1 MEPIVI
7 NGELYHH
14 GIMGMKWGQRNGP
27 PYPLKGG
34 MHTDLEMGQAKKKVR
49 TLAGY
54 FKDKK
59 LKKKRAKA
67 LEKARQA
74 RAEKKAYDEAKDKA
88 LKSGNATELMKY
100 SGDLSPEQIATALN
114 RINMERQLAEYA
126 KNDMTPA
133 EQKVDKVLTKLGR
146 AADWAEKGIK
156 FYNVASKI
164 TNSVS
169 GEEILPPI
177 QNPMD
182 RINYKKGIEELREK
196 KASADLK
203 EKESKKMDYTVDKEK
218 YEAEKTRQEAKSKK
232 EQAKQQKENTK
243 RSKEDTKSMKRG
255 YTAKEKYE
263 EEKAAKKEAQT
274 AKDLRK
280 EAKKQE
286 KEARKEQKRI
296 DTEVRNQKRIEE
308 KQMNEQ
314 KERDERI
321 EKAVRKQGD
330 EQRMEEQK
338 WQQESDKNRRDVSRN
353 YEKDLNRNEREYL
366 NSFTKKEKEKEK
378 ARKLREREEKK
389 DRENQQRI
397 EKFEAEYIQA
407 LKNSRSGLD
416 DKDVS
421 YNMTKLRN
429 ALSKTIEKDKNY
441 KQEQTKIFDAI
452 DDLTKQYLNSVND
465 EQKNKNKKKNPFRT
479 GGY

>member
-34 MHTDLEMGQAKKKVR
+34 MHTDLEMGQAKKKVS

-177 QNPMD
+177 QNPME
-182 RINYKKGIEELREK
+182 RINYKRGLEQLRSD
-196 KASADLK
+196 KAQADIK
-203 EKESKKMDYTVDKEK
+203 EKESKKMDYVIG
-218 YEAEKTRQEAKSKK
+218 
-232 EQAKQQKENTK
+232 QAKATRDNLENQAKTSKQVAKQAKEETKRQKEA
-243 RSKEDTKSMKRG
+243 TKSMKRG

-280 EAKKQE
+280 EVKKQE

-296 DTEVRNQKRIEE
+296 DTEVRNQKRIAQKEL
-308 KQMNEQ
+308 NEQ
-314 KERDERI
+314 KKEHERWDKILYEKNDNERKRNEI
-321 EKAVRKQGD
+321 A
-330 EQRMEEQK
+330 QREA
-338 WQQESDKNRRDVSRN
+338 DKNREKTNKN
-353 YEKDLNRNEREYL
+353 YERDLRKAEDDYLRSLMNESRRD
-366 NSFTKKEKEKEK
+366 SDSSKKE
-378 ARKLREREEKK
+378 
-389 DRENQQRI
+389 
-397 EKFEAEYIQA
+397 
-407 LKNSRSGLD
+407 
-416 DKDVS
+416 VS
-421 YNMTKLRN
+421 YNRTRLFN
-429 ALSKTIEKDKNY
+429 ILSKTVDKDKNY
-441 KQEQTKIFDAI
+441 KDEQKRVFDSI
-452 DDLTKQYLNSVND
+452 DDLTNKFLD
-465 EQKNKNKKKNPFRT
+465 ENEKKLNKKKNPFRS

>member
-1 MEPIVI
+1 MEPIII

-27 PYPLKGG
+27 PYPLKSG
-34 MHTDLEMGQAKKKVR
+34 MHTDLEMGQAKKKVG

-156 FYNVASKI
+156 FYNAASKI
-164 TNSVS
+164 ANSVS

-218 YEAEKTRQEAKSKK
+218 YEAEKTRQEAKARK
-232 EQAKQQKENTK
+232 EQTKQQKENTK

-296 DTEVRNQKRIEE
+296 DTEVRNQKRITQKEL
-308 KQMNEQ
+308 NEQ
-314 KERDERI
+314 KKENERWDKILYEKNDNERKRNEI
-321 EKAVRKQGD
+321 A
-330 EQRMEEQK
+330 QREA
-338 WQQESDKNRRDVSRN
+338 DKNREKTNKN
-353 YEKDLNRNEREYL
+353 YERDLRKAEDDYLRSLMNESRRD
-366 NSFTKKEKEKEK
+366 SDSSKKE
-378 ARKLREREEKK
+378 
-389 DRENQQRI
+389 
-397 EKFEAEYIQA
+397 
-407 LKNSRSGLD
+407 
-416 DKDVS
+416 VS
-421 YNMTKLRN
+421 YNRTKLFN
-429 ALSKTIEKDKNY
+429 ILSKTVDKDKNY
-441 KQEQTKIFDAI
+441 KDEQKIVFDSI
-452 DDLTKQYLNSVND
+452 DDLTNKFLD
-465 EQKNKNKKKNPFRT
+465 ENEKKLNKKKNPFRS